1 MKKIIKY
8 SSLAAFGGVG
18 YNIIELLWRG
28 YSHIS
33 MTFAGGISFLILYI
47 INNSY
52 KKMPLLLKS
61 LLGGA
66 AITVVEFI
74 SGVIVNMKM
83 NLAVWNYSDRKFNLL
98 GQICLLYS
106 VLWVLLCIPVNLLL
120 DKFRNTWKDLRF
132 MIKYS

>member
-18 YNIIELLWRG
+18 YNIIEVLWRG

-120 DKFRNTWKDLRF
+120 DKFRNT
-132 MIKYS
+132 

>member
-8 SSLAAFGGVG
+8 STLTLFGGIG

-120 DKFRNTWKDLRF
+120 DKFRNT
-132 MIKYS
+132 

>member
-18 YNIIELLWRG
+18 YNIIEVLWRG

-74 SGVIVNMKM
+74 SGVIVNIKM

-132 MIKYS
+132 MIKYP

>member
-1 MKKIIKY
+1 
-8 SSLAAFGGVG
+8 
-18 YNIIELLWRG
+18 
-28 YSHIS
+28 

-120 DKFRNTWKDLRF
+120 DKFRNT
-132 MIKYS
+132 